1 MNGNDLT
8 FSIITLAVGLV
19 TVAVVMGVCLQIAI
33 RKEKLTIV
41 DTAWGLGFIAVAFV
55 SLFVTA
61 YGDGMPGPQAFL
73 FFLVLVWGVRL
84 ALHINNRNAKAPE
97 DRRYQELAEAD
108 GRSFTEVALRRVFI
122 PQGVAMWLVATPV
135 MVGMNNLDTGTVQAW
150 LGLAVWAVGMFF
162 ETVGD
167 FQLAA
172 FKNNPENEGKLMDQ
186 GLWKYTRHPNY
197 FGDACVWW
205 GIWIVAASSWAGLA
219 TVVGPIAMTVF
230 LTRVTGVPLNEK
242 GMSQSKPGYDEYVR
256 RTSAFIPRPPRPA
269 ASSEQPTPDEGQ
281 A

>member
-1 MNGNDLT
+1 MNGNDLIY
-8 FSIITLAVGLV
+8 SIITLAVGLV

-33 RKEKLTIV
+33 RMEKLTVV

-55 SLFVTA
+55 SLWVSG
-61 YGDGMPGPQAFL
+61 YGDGMPSPQAFL

-84 ALHINNRNAKAPE
+84 ALHVNNRNAKAPE
-97 DRRYQELAEAD
+97 DPRYQQLADAD

-167 FQLAA
+167 FQLAS
-172 FKNNPENEGKLMDQ
+172 FKADPDHEGKLMDR

-205 GIWIVAASSWAGLA
+205 GIWIVAASSWAGVL
-219 TVVGPIAMTVF
+219 TIVGPIAMTLL
-230 LTRVTGVPLNEK
+230 LTRVTGVALNEK
-242 GMSQSKPGYDEYVR
+242 GMRQSKPGYDEYVR
-256 RTSAFIPRPPRPA
+256 RTSAFIPRPPKSDAIAEPPA
-269 ASSEQPTPDEGQ
+269 TDEE